1 MADARSSEP
10 DREADRK
17 PDREPVEEP
26 VPGPEVEHRPEG
38 LDLARSLARAM
49 AGSSA
54 PYRPRTRL
62 GRRRSPQRVDPGLS
76 GAHPDAR
83 DPQTLD
89 ASLASFVRDQGW
101 GTELRVHGVFSRWEA
116 IVGSD
121 VGRHATPESFADGR
135 LSVRADSTAWAT
147 QLRLL
152 AADLVRRLNDV
163 LGDGTV
169 ERIEVRGPQAPS
181 WTRGSLRVKGR
192 GPRDTY
198 G

>member
-1 MADARSSEP
+1 MTEQQEGRQGG
-10 DREADRK
+10 
-17 PDREPVEEP
+17 
-26 VPGPEVEHRPEG
+26 PGPDAPLPENLPENLPEHRPDG
-38 LDLARSLARAM
+38 LDLARSIARAT
-49 AGSSA
+49 AGSTPA
-54 PYRPRTRL
+54 YRPRTRST
-62 GRRRSPQRVDPGLS
+62 GPRARRRSGATEPGLS

-89 ASLASFVRDQGW
+89 SSMASFVRDHGW

-116 IVGSD
+116 IVGAD
-121 VGRHATPESFADGR
+121 VARHATPESFADGR
-135 LSVRADSTAWAT
+135 LAVRAESTAWAT

-152 AADLVRRLNDV
+152 AADLVRRLNEV

-181 WTRGSLRVKGR
+181 WTRGTLRVRGR

>member
-1 MADARSSEP
+1 MAETNP
-10 DREADRK
+10 EEAT
-17 PDREPVEEP
+17 PA
-26 VPGPEVEHRPEG
+26 PGPPPEASPAAEHKPEG

-54 PYRPRTRL
+54 PYRPRTRRPG
-62 GRRRSPQRVDPGLS
+62 GRRTPQRIEPGLS

-89 ASLASFVRDQGW
+89 SSVAAFVRDQGW

-116 IVGSD
+116 IVGGD
-121 VGRHATPESFADGR
+121 VARHATPESFADGR

-152 AADLVRRLNDV
+152 AADLVRRLNEV

>member
-1 MADARSSEP
+1 VVDDP
-10 DREADRK
+10 
-17 PDREPVEEP
+17 PGPEPVEEP
-26 VPGPEVEHRPEG
+26 AADEHHPEG
-38 LDLARSLARAM
+38 LDLARTLARAM
-49 AGSSA
+49 AGSTA
-54 PYRPRTRL
+54 PYRPRTRST
-62 GRRRSPQRVDPGLS
+62 GRRRPPRVEPGLS

-116 IVGSD
+116 IVGAD
-121 VGRHATPESFADGR
+121 IARHATPESFADGR
-135 LSVRADSTAWAT
+135 LSVRAGSTAWAT

-152 AADLVRRLNDV
+152 APDLVRRLNEV

-181 WTRGSLRVKGR
+181 WVRGTFRVRGR